1 MGNLQSLDR
10 EGALSKAEID
20 RLERRLRRLGFGRS
34 EVARSDLRSVDGLSQ
49 NPFMERIFEMYD
61 SGMCII

>member
-10 EGALSKAEID
+10 DGALSKAEID
-20 RLERRLRRLGFGRS
+20 RLERRLRRLGFGRL
-34 EVARSDLRSVDGLSQ
+34 EVARSDLRSVDGLSK

-61 SGMCII
+61 SGM